1 VRIMTRVATV
11 LLAFLVWGA
20 GPLLVSN
27 TALAAAATDAEVTI
41 NATNGADGKPMNEPV
56 SWVVSKLDKNGKP
69 SKTPTIQEASKVL
82 KTKLKPGQYQVLGM
96 AKGMTA
102 KQVFTVG
109 KEPVVRN
116 VMFGMSDIS
125 IKMITSKG
133 RKPVTE
139 PIQWEMLTYVKGAP
153 DKGQRVDM
161 VTAPTASFVVPAGGY
176 VVRATYK
183 GTTADL
189 VVPLKAGQAYDYTL
203 NLYAGFT
210 DALAFN
216 GTKKVMQDVT
226 WQVLRA
232 KPNEKGEH
240 ELVAEQIGAE
250 PKIMLREGKYILLA
264 KHGETWGKEH
274 LNITAGE
281 VAKVNLKLT
290 KDVGMPVV
298 TTTSKVAAK

>member
-1 VRIMTRVATV
+1 MT
-11 LLAFLVWGA
+11 
-20 GPLLVSN
+20 
-27 TALAAAATDAEVTI
+27 
-41 NATNGADGKPMNEPV
+41 EPV
-56 SWVVSKLDKNGKP
+56 SWTITKLDKNGKP
-69 SKTPTIQEASKVL
+69 GKNPTVQEAAAVL
-82 KTKLKPGQYQVLGM
+82 KTKLKPGQYQVLGQ
-96 AKGMTA
+96 AKGMAA
-102 KQVFTVG
+102 KQTFTVG
-109 KEPVVRN
+109 KEPVIRN
-116 VMFGMSDIS
+116 VMFGMSEIS

-133 RKPVTE
+133 RKPVND
-139 PIQWEMLTYVKGAP
+139 PIQWEMLTYVKGKP
-153 DKGQRVDM
+153 DAGKRIDI

-203 NLYAGFT
+203 NLYAGYT
-210 DALAFN
+210 EAAAFS
-216 GTKKVMQDVT
+216 GKTKVMQDVT

-264 KHGETWGKEH
+264 KHGDTWGKEH

-281 VAKVNLKLT
+281 IAKVKVKLT

-298 TTTSKVAAK
+298 STTSKVAAK

>member
-1 VRIMTRVATV
+1 VRTISRVATF
-11 LLAFLVWGA
+11 LLAVG
-20 GPLLVSN
+20 VS
-27 TALAAAATDAEVTI
+27 AAACLMAGNAAIAATAEAEVTI
-41 NATNGADGKPMNEPV
+41 SATNGADGKAMTEPV
-56 SWVVSKLDKNGKP
+56 SWTITKLDKNGKP
-69 SKTPTIQEASKVL
+69 GKKPTVQEAAAIL
-82 KTKLKPGQYQVLGM
+82 KTKLKPGQYQVLGQ
-96 AKGMTA
+96 AKGMAA
-102 KQVFTVG
+102 KQTFTVG

-116 VMFGMSDIS
+116 VMFGMSEIS

-133 RKPVTE
+133 RKPVKD
-139 PIQWEMLTYVKGAP
+139 PIQWEMLTYVKGKP
-153 DKGQRVDM
+153 NDGKRIDI

-203 NLYAGFT
+203 NLYAGYT
-210 DALAFN
+210 EAAAFN
-216 GTKKVMQDVT
+216 GKTKVMQDVT
-226 WQVLRA
+226 WQVLRE

-240 ELVAEQIGAE
+240 ELVAEQIGSE

-264 KHGETWGKEH
+264 KHGETWGKER

-281 VAKVNLKLT
+281 IAKIKVKLT

-298 TTTSKVAAK
+298 TTSKVAAK

>member
-1 VRIMTRVATV
+1 VRIMPRVATV

-20 GPLLVSN
+20 GPLVVSN

-161 VTAPTASFVVPAGGY
+161 VTAPTASFTVPAGGY
-176 VVRATYK
+176 VVRASYK
-183 GTTADL
+183 GVVADL

-226 WQVLRA
+226 WQVVRV
-232 KPNEKGEH
+232 KPNAKGEY
-240 ELVAEQIGAE
+240 ELVTEVTSSK
-250 PKIMLREGKYILLA
+250 PTIMLREGKYLLIA
-264 KHGETWGKEH
+264 RFGEMWGKEN

-281 VAKVNLKLT
+281 VVKVKIKLV
-290 KDVGMPVV
+290 KDTNIPVIA
-298 TTTSKVAAK
+298 SK

>member
-1 VRIMTRVATV
+1 MRTITRVATF
-11 LLAFLVWGA
+11 LLAVG
-20 GPLLVSN
+20 VS
-27 TALAAAATDAEVTI
+27 AAAFLMAGNAANAAAEAEVTI
-41 NATNGADGKPMNEPV
+41 SATNGADGKPIKEPV
-56 SWVVSKLDKNGKP
+56 SWTISKLDKNGKP
-69 SKTPTIQEASKVL
+69 GKKPTVQEAAAVL
-82 KTKLKPGQYQVLGM
+82 KTKLKPGQYLVFGQ
-96 AKGMTA
+96 AKGMAA
-102 KQVFTVG
+102 KQTFTVG
-109 KEPVVRN
+109 KEPVVRT
-116 VMFGMSDIS
+116 VTFGMADIS

-133 RKPVTE
+133 RKPVKD
-139 PIQWEMLTYVKGAP
+139 PIQWEMLTYVKGKP
-153 DKGQRVDM
+153 DAGKRIDI

-203 NLYAGFT
+203 NLYAGYTEAAAFT
-210 DALAFN
+210 
-216 GTKKVMQDVT
+216 GKTKVMQDVT

-232 KPNEKGEH
+232 KPNDKGEH
-240 ELVAEQIGAE
+240 ELVAEQVAAE

-281 VAKVNLKLT
+281 VAKIKVKLT

>member
-1 VRIMTRVATV
+1 MTRVATV

-161 VTAPTASFVVPAGGY
+161 VTAPTASFTVPAGGY
-176 VVRATYK
+176 VVRASYK
-183 GTTADL
+183 GVVADL

-226 WQVLRA
+226 WQVVRV
-232 KPNEKGEH
+232 KPNAKGEY
-240 ELVAEQIGAE
+240 ELVTEVTSSK
-250 PKIMLREGKYILLA
+250 PTIMLREGKYLLIA
-264 KHGETWGKEH
+264 RFGEMWGKEN

-281 VAKVNLKLT
+281 VVKVKIKLV
-290 KDVGMPVV
+290 KDTNIPVIA
-298 TTTSKVAAK
+298 SK